1 MMYSFFSGVLIFRFR
16 RPEKIRSSLA
26 ALALLAVLLTLLG
39 VPHTS
44 ASGLG
49 TILFL
54 FPAMVL
60 AASSVEPGPL
70 LKRMFALL
78 GVTSYAIYAL
88 HKPLYQI
95 ALGFLIIAFPVRP
108 ETMAPWIGVAYV
120 FALFGGCILVDR
132 LYDVPVR
139 QFLGRVREARLD
151 PKPVG

>member
-1 MMYSFFSGVLIFRFR
+1 SGFDDPKKSARRWPHWRYWRFSLPCLGVPPRAPAGAGRSFSFFSPWGLQHLLRSRGHCFRCCF
-16 RPEKIRSSLA
+16 
-26 ALALLAVLLTLLG
+26 LLCGWGPCPLC
-39 VPHTS
+39 
-44 ASGLG
+44 
-49 TILFL
+49 LFKS
-54 FPAMVL
+54 PP
-60 AASSVEPGPL
+60 SP
-70 LKRMFALL
+70 
-78 GVTSYAIYAL
+78 
-88 HKPLYQI
+88 I